1 MKTLITVTAISLMI
15 LSACD
20 NRCVEGGGAL
30 ADYDLDVSSFDQ
42 ISVSGPIN
50 INITQGS
57 TQAVTIQ
64 AEPEIYGIMEP
75 RVKNGELIIDFE
87 NRSCIQTDLGVTV
100 NVTIPD
106 LKRIEVSGTSMIQSI
121 GNLELDHLTVKV
133 SGTAD
138 VSLSGSAISQTY
150 DVSGVLVA
158 SNFDFATSDV
168 NVDIS
173 GSGNMEVNCAN
184 NLDIDVSGSA
194 TVKYK
199 GSPKISQ
206 KASGTINLVN
216 SN

>member
-1 MKTLITVTAISLMI
+1 MKNLFTITAISLMI

-20 NRCVEGGGAL
+20 SRCVEGGGTL
-30 ADYDLDVSSFDQ
+30 VEYDLDVSSFDQ

-64 AEPEIYGIMEP
+64 AEPEIYGVMEP

-87 NRSCIQTDLGVTV
+87 NRSCIQTDLGITLNVTV
-100 NVTIPD
+100 SD

-121 GNLELDHLTVKV
+121 GDLELDHLTVKV

-138 VSLSGSAISQTY
+138 VGLSGSAVSQSY
-150 DVSGVLVA
+150 DVSGVIIA
-158 SNFDFATSDV
+158 SNFDFVTEDTSI
-168 NVDIS
+168 DIS
-173 GSGNMEVNCAN
+173 GSGNMEVNCTD
-184 NLDIDVSGSA
+184 NLDVDVSGSA
-194 TVKYK
+194 TIKYK
-199 GSPKISQ
+199 GSPKVTQ